1 MMTTKQSVYGV
12 YDDEHSTMLTKGG
25 TVYIPWGNFT
35 RIYVDEIPHK
45 ISFYPPAAGCNDSAE
60 CDKVMTVNIHYE
72 KPANDGFNNIF
83 HFNHTLQNDII
94 RHTNNEIELIKKSIS
109 KGTRITIWGLIGLVI
124 FLMLIVAAI
133 VSCCKRR
140 HRKNDV
146 IVSII

>member
-60 CDKVMTVNIHYE
+60 CDKVMTVNMHYE

-94 RHTNNEIELIKKSIS
+94 RHTNNEIELIKKINIQWDTYYDLGINWLCNIPYAYCYSDS
-109 KGTRITIWGLIGLVI
+109 V
-124 FLMLIVAAI
+124 ML
-133 VSCCKRR
+133 
-140 HRKNDV
+140 
-146 IVSII
+146 